1 MHWFRDRFVWGAGG
15 GVATGAMTSPEE
27 VTNPILAS
35 RISPSS
41 PVGGSSSGKH
51 PEENP
56 ESFTVVIPSPMRSP
70 LKRRNTPGTAR
81 SRSTPSTFDF
91 NLACDRQLDSPRL
104 LGIGIHVAPTPRTL
118 APGTHYQGLL
128 SPAAEEK
135 KLQRIATFKAMG
147 LIGFSAFVYSL

>member
-1 MHWFRDRFVWGAGG
+1 MA
-15 GVATGAMTSPEE
+15 SPEE
-27 VTNPILAS
+27 VNNPILTS
-35 RISPSS
+35 GISTSS
-41 PVGGSSSGKH
+41 PVGRSSSGKH
-51 PEENP
+51 PEENQ

-81 SRSTPSTFDF
+81 SRTTPSTASKHSTFDF

-118 APGTHYQGLL
+118 GPGTHYQGLL
-128 SPAAEEK
+128 SPAAQEK
-135 KLQRIATFKAMG
+135 KLQQTATFKAMG